1 MTYQTVDLVKMKLR
15 NHPFYV
21 EPAGQR
27 KPRIFENSEYEHPW
41 YDHAK
46 ELPKLNRPKP
56 PSEAAK
62 RKAKFVDKT
71 YEWRNDS
78 GIRPRDK
85 RSPK

>member
-1 MTYQTVDLVKMKLR
+1 M
-15 NHPFYV
+15 

-27 KPRIFENSEYEHPW
+27 KPRIFENSKYEHPW

-46 ELPKLNRPKP
+46 ELPQLNRPKP

>member
-1 MTYQTVDLVKMKLR
+1 MTYPTVDLVKMKLR

-27 KPRIFENSEYEHPW
+27 KPRIFENSKYEHPW

-46 ELPKLNRPKP
+46 ELPQLNRPKP